1 MKKGILIVLVVVA
14 LLLAVTNPSNH
25 SIRRDF
31 SYSLK
36 KEMKENA
43 LQGVSEKEWN
53 KMQND
58 PIFDSSIEDVA
69 KKLKI
74 NNYIF
79 FKTIYLKRGG
89 LVGAKGETIGF
100 AILESSNWGNSI
112 LDYERGF

>member
-1 MKKGILIVLVVVA
+1 
-14 LLLAVTNPSNH
+14 
-25 SIRRDF
+25 
-31 SYSLK
+31 
-36 KEMKENA
+36 

-89 LVGAKGETIGF
+89 LVGAK
-100 AILESSNWGNSI
+100 
-112 LDYERGF
+112 RRKQ